1 MSAAQD
7 IAHFLATRVEPGKAL
22 RVSEIAELPDCPIT
36 PSSWGESPGDEAHC
50 QRITRALTQAVM
62 RGLVERTRP
71 AGRGP
76 WYYKAATKEPDD
88 VALTKQLEQLQ
99 RQVDALLKLARAQ
112 AGLLVAYRTGGPTP
126 GKHIDAARAAQER
139 LAALGVTL

>member
-22 RVSEIAELPDCPIT
+22 RVSEIAELPDCPIAT
-36 PSSWGESPGDEAHC
+36 SSWSYIGGEAHC

-62 RGLVERTRP
+62 QGLVERTRP

-76 WYYKAATKEPDD
+76 WYYRAATKEPDD
-88 VALTKQLEQLQ
+88 VALQERIDELQ

-126 GKHIDAARAAQER
+126 GKYIDAARAAQER
-139 LAALGVTL
+139 LTDLGVTL

>member
-7 IAHFLATRVEPGKAL
+7 IAHFLATRIEPGKAL
-22 RVSEIAELPDCPIT
+22 RVSEIAA
-36 PSSWGESPGDEAHC
+36 SPGCPVKPSPSWMSPGGEAHC

-62 RGLVERTRP
+62 QGLVERTRP

-76 WYYKAATKEPDD
+76 WYYRAATKEPDD
-88 VALTKQLEQLQ
+88 VALQERIDELQ
-99 RQVDALLKLARAQ
+99 RQVDALLDLARAQ